1 MYIHTLLQI
10 DYVQLGLD
18 LRVIM
23 YAHALL
29 NVFLY
34 IEEKVQSWLGDAPII
49 HKI

>member
-10 DYVQLGLD
+10 DCVQLGLD
-18 LRVIM
+18 LKVIVRQRVIM

-34 IEEKVQSWLGDAPII
+34 IEEKVQS
-49 HKI
+49 